1 MLFQILS
8 PPPRIFRNLI
18 GLLCFLCFHLGLSAR
33 AVFEEAHWAG
43 HYVPC
48 MEELQQ
54 SECLLTVTV
63 SSIDNSL
70 CVDRTASVTFQ
81 ICLNCPGK
89 TGTYTGSASLA
100 TSTSPTGLT
109 ITPASGVQSYTLSD
123 MQCTQ
128 VTFDLQATQNFL
140 DENNGIGLLF
150 GANLNVD
157 GTIVS
162 SPNLN
167 PFLPIGIPPDL
178 ADFETEA
185 DEENCRVQF
194 TSLGDE
200 ELINTHSWDFGD
212 GSSGST
218 LANPVHTFPGSGTYI
233 VTHTVS
239 NFCGTVVEEIEVEVN
254 CPFTC
259 PCIGAGA
266 INIDA
271 GSGLSILNT
280 PIPSLVASTG
290 FGPQTLVNTC
300 LAINGRLLIDQL
312 YDLVI
317 LGGEI
322 RMQPGA
328 EIVVQNGSELDLIA
342 IIANNGIHGC
352 EQMWQGITVLNGG
365 FLIMNSVN
373 IEDAQYAVEVND
385 GSTLDVTF
393 TEFDRN
399 YVGIYVPHSPGGSLQ
414 VVNQPFPLQKNSFTC
429 SSSLLPP
436 FVGQSPNPGTISFAG
451 IQLNNVFFNVGS
463 SSVPTA
469 TNDFSLV
476 KNGIV
481 AENQS
486 VVGVFNASFLNLEGT
501 VNIDLTIPSS
511 AAFTGIGVYLNE
523 TYAYAV
529 DNNSFTGD
537 DDRAIHANNSSLF
550 AKQNTA
556 KTFIGISIEE
566 GNFNLIDIQKNKFD
580 FIKRGIQVLNTEAPS
595 FFDIDQNIFTHLV
608 AGPPSSLTRG
618 ITIIEPTISSSL
630 SILKRINRNQFNLT
644 NYSAGIGLFNSW
656 EYDVNYNNI
665 FFSNPNLSPPLGG
678 QPIGISISGGGNNL
692 LYQDT
697 ISAGNLSD
705 RVAGFNW
712 VSSPGN
718 TLCCNLA
725 SNLLTAFGAQGPC
738 DNTRLRNSI
747 IENNFRGL
755 SCSRGTI
762 ISDQNFAGNLW
773 TGTYSDYSARH
784 FGSLMEIGNSEFYI
798 EPPIAAPLWPINP
811 IPVTSWFFTSPLG
824 SSTTC
829 TTDENCLP
837 IPPQEREETEL
848 NTTDSETARGAFLE
862 ASFGATSDWE
872 MKRSLYRRLS
882 RHEQLTGQNAIV
894 DSFFLANGNTSLGDF
909 QNVDEQIA
917 SSLRVDAATLAQLSF
932 YKSSIDSSTT
942 QMAVIDSLYAY
953 AFTPEDSVQLAQQ
966 KAALLNQLISL
977 SENLMATFMTLKVN
991 RESQTNQILGMNE
1004 AINASI
1010 LPAQNL
1016 KAVTRIYLETASQS
1030 NFTLDPDQFA
1040 EVTAIA
1046 EQCPLV
1052 GGSAVYQARALYQ
1065 MHEVRDFDDSVYCES
1080 VAPRATMPKQRVTS
1094 TSMTILP
1101 NPADQYLLI
1110 QLPTEDLNRRI
1121 RLLDTNGRSL
1131 GEWMVLPD
1139 ANQQQIRTSELPA
1152 GLYLIQLWTNGR
1164 IVDTQRIVIVH

>member
-1 MLFQILS
+1 
-8 PPPRIFRNLI
+8 
-18 GLLCFLCFHLGLSAR
+18 
-33 AVFEEAHWAG
+33 
-43 HYVPC
+43 
-48 MEELQQ
+48 
-54 SECLLTVTV
+54 
-63 SSIDNSL
+63 
-70 CVDRTASVTFQ
+70 
-81 ICLNCPGK
+81 
-89 TGTYTGSASLA
+89 
-100 TSTSPTGLT
+100 
-109 ITPASGVQSYTLSD
+109 

-150 GANLNVD
+150 VASLNVD
-157 GTIVS
+157 GTIIS

-212 GSSGST
+212 GSSGSAA
-218 LANPVHTFPGSGTYI
+218 ANPIHTFPGSGTYI

-259 PCIGAGA
+259 PCFGAGA

-365 FLIMNSVN
+365 SLIMNSVN

-608 AGPPSSLTRG
+608 AGPPSSLARG

-678 QPIGISISGGGNNL
+678 LPIGMAISGGGNNL

-705 RVAGFNW
+705 RVVGFNW
-712 VSSPGN
+712 ASSPGN
-718 TLCCNLA
+718 ILCCNLA
-725 SNLLTAFGAQGPC
+725 SNLLTAFNAQGPC

-784 FGSLMEIGNSEFYI
+784 FSTPLEVMNSQFTV
-798 EPPIAAPLWPINP
+798 EPPIVQPLWPPAP
-811 IPVTSWFFTSPLG
+811 IIPGSWFLANPLSFSLG
-824 SSTTC
+824 C
-829 TTDENCLP
+829 TQDEICLP
-837 IPPQEREETEL
+837 VPPQEREETEL

-894 DSFFLANGNTSLGDF
+894 DSFFLASGNTSLGDF

-917 SSLRVDAATLAQLSF
+917 SSLRVDAATLAQLNF
-932 YKSSIDSSTT
+932 YKSSIDSSTA
-942 QMAVIDSLYAY
+942 QLAVIDSLYAY
-953 AFTPEDSVQLAQQ
+953 AFMPEDSVQLAQQ
-966 KAALLNQLISL
+966 KAELLNQLISP
-977 SENLMATFMTLKVN
+977 SENLMATLMTLKVN

-1010 LPAQNL
+1010 LPA
-1016 KAVTRIYLETASQS
+1016 
-1030 NFTLDPDQFA
+1030 
-1040 EVTAIA
+1040 
-1046 EQCPLV
+1046 
-1052 GGSAVYQARALYQ
+1052 
-1065 MHEVRDFDDSVYCES
+1065 
-1080 VAPRATMPKQRVTS
+1080 
-1094 TSMTILP
+1094 
-1101 NPADQYLLI
+1101 
-1110 QLPTEDLNRRI
+1110 
-1121 RLLDTNGRSL
+1121 
-1131 GEWMVLPD
+1131 
-1139 ANQQQIRTSELPA
+1139 
-1152 GLYLIQLWTNGR
+1152 
-1164 IVDTQRIVIVH
+1164 